1 MTTVPAW
8 PKSCRK
14 GWTTGQEAGSSFQPR
29 SSALPTSPQL
39 REPEDKSKQN
49 RSQQHP
55 GRSPQSLVGI
65 SHMIYLLHLGGGR
78 NEGAPLCG
86 NLPLQRG
93 LGPWRAA
100 GFPPWLSSCFVPELF
115 SPGTRPTITQL
126 ALGTGGTLPCPGRRC
141 TFRKIQTT
149 CIKRPLQT
157 LPSSCILP
165 CTLGN
170 ASSTWEG
177 NDTAVNG

>member
-1 MTTVPAW
+1 MAQVLQKGLDHGSGSWELFPA
-8 PKSCRK
+8 
-14 GWTTGQEAGSSFQPR
+14 
-29 SSALPTSPQL
+29 PQL
-39 REPEDKSKQN
+39 GPADLTATPGARGQKQTKQEPAT
-49 RSQQHP
+49 P
-55 GRSPQSLVGI
+55 GPVSPKPGGDLTYDLPV
-65 SHMIYLLHLGGGR
+65 HLGGGR